1 MKEIAAAV
9 ASAVKDVKILGKGD
23 TNSHGNYK
31 FASIDKFLE
40 MVNPI
45 CASHGLFPLPKC
57 TGIEYYEGRT
67 RNGASLWG
75 RYSFDITLWHS
86 SGEALP
92 PVSITVPIQISGSQ
106 ASGSAQ
112 SYALKQFFR
121 GVLMI
126 PTGDK
131 DDADFNKPLN
141 EEDALV
147 ATISTQ
153 QRKHLEAELER
164 LQADVPVFLNYFK
177 IENLA
182 DLVDTDY
189 PKAIKMLEAKE
200 KNQKETA
207 AAVTDEETAALT
219 GSLE

>member
-9 ASAVKDVKILGKGD
+9 ASAVKDVKILGHNAK
-23 TNSHGNYK
+23 NNHGNYA
-31 FASIDKFLE
+31 FVSIDKFLE

-45 CASHGLFPLPKC
+45 CGTHGLFPMSKC

-67 RNGASLWG
+67 KNGASLWG

-92 PVSITVPIQISGSQ
+92 AVSVTVPIQISGSQ

-121 GVLMI
+121 GLFMI
-126 PTGDK
+126 PTGDR
-131 DDADFNKPLN
+131 DDADFNKVFDEDEGLAAVIT
-141 EEDALV
+141 EE
-147 ATISTQ
+147 
-153 QRKHLEAELER
+153 QRQHLDSELTR
-164 LQADVPVFLNYFK
+164 LEADVPVFLKYFK
-177 IENLA
+177 IAELG
-182 DLVDTDY
+182 DLMSDQYLHATR
-189 PKAIKMLEAKE
+189 MLEAKE
-200 KNQKETA
+200 KQQVK
-207 AAVTDEETAALT
+207 VTDEEATAIA